1 MAASAS
7 NFAGAGVTGSGSEF
21 DADSNNH
28 LGVVGA
34 FDLAVWI
41 KCTPVYRVF
50 PQPGAANLEVLIQQ
64 YTYCALVVPYPTA
77 VQVISSKGTASS
89 TLTTVL

>member
-1 MAASAS
+1 M
-7 NFAGAGVTGSGSEF
+7 TGSGSDAF
-21 DADSNNH
+21 DADSDNH

-34 FDLAVWI
+34 FDIATCWLESS
-41 KCTPVYRVF
+41 PVYRVL
-50 PQPGAANLEVLIQQ
+50 PQPGAATLTVLIQQ
-64 YTYCALVVPYPTA
+64 YTYAALVVPYPTA